1 MKSKVGFSI
10 TELFT
15 KKKGV
20 HKVSKFKRL
29 CIGISSAVILLGAT
43 VVFSEPGSES
53 DPLVSLSYVEKKI
66 EQLKYYVDEKIGNKN
81 NENMA
86 VNSWE
91 AVQVLKG
98 QSLICKDGTEI
109 ILRSGEAKAI
119 AIISNGIENGL
130 TDVTLGKD
138 LKMDENIKANH
149 LLIVP
154 RDDGRG
160 AKAIKNSFF
169 LVKGNY
175 EIR

>member
-1 MKSKVGFSI
+1 M
-10 TELFT
+10 
-15 KKKGV
+15 
-20 HKVSKFKRL
+20 SKFKRL
-29 CIGISSAVILLGAT
+29 CIGLSSAVILLGAT
-43 VVFSEPGSES
+43 VVFSEPGSEN

-66 EQLKYYVDEKIGNKN
+66 EQLKYYVDEKINNKN
-81 NENMA
+81 NEN
-86 VNSWE
+86 VTSNSWQPVE
-91 AVQVLKG
+91 VLKG
-98 QSLICKDGTEI
+98 QALICKEGTEI
-109 ILRSGEAKAI
+109 ILRSGEANAI
-119 AIISNGIENGL
+119 TIIKGGIENGL

-138 LKMDENIKANH
+138 LKMDESIKNNH